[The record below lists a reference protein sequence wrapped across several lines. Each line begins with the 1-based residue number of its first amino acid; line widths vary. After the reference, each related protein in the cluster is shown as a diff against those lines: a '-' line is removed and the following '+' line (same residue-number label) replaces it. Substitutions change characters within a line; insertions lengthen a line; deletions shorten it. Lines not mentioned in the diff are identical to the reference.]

1 MSKRYCQVRGKR
13 RNELIM
19 KALQFESATWIWEGI
34 NDMLKA
40 TKSKRAKYVRRQQ
53 PTTVETPQE
62 EADEEEQEEEEEEEL
77 LDWELQ
83 MNECASLRVQEDFE
97 HEDEALRSAF
107 MQMDTRIH
115 VCCGCRQRIIGERAL
130 KIHQNERHKIKS
142 EETDAVD
149 GTVR

>member
-1 MSKRYCQVRGKR
+1 MRGKR

-19 KALQFESATWIWEGI
+19 KALQFESASWIWEGI
-34 NDMLKA
+34 KAMLKA
-40 TKSKRAKYVRRQQ
+40 TKSKRAKVVRTQQ
-53 PTTVETPQE
+53 PTAVEEAPQE
-62 EADEEEQEEEEEEEL
+62 EENEEQQEEEEEL

-83 MNECASLRVQEDFE
+83 MNECPSLRVQDDFE
-97 HEDEALRSAF
+97 HEDEALRSAY
-107 MQMDTRIH
+107 MKMDTRIH
-115 VCCGCRQRIIGERAL
+115 VCCGCRQRFIGERAL